1 MEFLEISTS
10 MVHYLDLIGLNL
22 VVDDLTK
29 PKFDEW
35 HANVPSSCS
44 FIDFSAQAYRRPS
57 LHAAVKCYC

>member
-29 PKFDEW
+29 PKFDE
-35 HANVPSSCS
+35 
-44 FIDFSAQAYRRPS
+44 
-57 LHAAVKCYC
+57 